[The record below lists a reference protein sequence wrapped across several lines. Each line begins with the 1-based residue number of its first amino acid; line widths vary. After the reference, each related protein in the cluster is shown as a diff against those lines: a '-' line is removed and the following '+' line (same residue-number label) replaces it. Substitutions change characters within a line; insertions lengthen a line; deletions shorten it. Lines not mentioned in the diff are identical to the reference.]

1 MLIDTA
7 KIVIIYFHRAA
18 KYTISTKTNEDKIP
32 YFHDNEQHTNDQGK
46 SIKYIRLW
54 AGFCDNKRFF
64 IKTQPIIW
72 LPKNNF
78 VYLPTILRSEITM
91 QRIIITFILICSCSH
106 LSATKNEKLSFTLDS
121 LLDNISQIYKQK
133 EASINTYKGIMDKDK
148 STATLLSVYDKLFN
162 EYYVYQFDSAMA
174 YVDKSIEL
182 ADKTANQFYH
192 DKSRIEKASLLAIGG
207 LYGEA
212 MSLLNEIDF
221 SSLTPSLSFN
231 YTITKYYI
239 YMYWSDYCH
248 DATYAPKYR
257 QKSAEFLKQ
266 AVGLLSKNDKR
277 YNFFLGEYY
286 IYVER
291 NDKKALSHYFRVLKE
306 VPVNSRY
313 YAMAAFA
320 IANNYSANHQPE
332 KYEEYI
338 LQACISDL
346 KNCTR
351 ENLALQDFAMYL
363 YQKDNENVSR
373 AERYINFA
381 MDDAKAY
388 NNRLRIIEISQKLPI
403 IVKNYREK
411 LTTQNNLMRAALWG
425 ISILLIIMLVL
436 FYFFRQQNKLLHKH
450 RIELS
455 DSNTQLSSLN
465 DALNLLNTRLIDTN
479 KQRERLAKLYI
490 DLCAKFID
498 RLSKFE
504 LLVRRKIK
512 VGQVN
517 DLLNMTS
524 SSRLSD
530 EDAATFLLQ
539 FDTAFLDM
547 YPSFIEEFNALLK
560 PEEQVKPAHSRSLT
574 TELRIFALIRLGVK
588 DSSEIASL
596 LFYKPRTIYN
606 YRSAFKNKALNR
618 ETFEED
624 VEKLCTV
631 MPTTA

>member
-1 MLIDTA
+1 
-7 KIVIIYFHRAA
+7 
-18 KYTISTKTNEDKIP
+18 
-32 YFHDNEQHTNDQGK
+32 
-46 SIKYIRLW
+46 
-54 AGFCDNKRFF
+54 
-64 IKTQPIIW
+64 
-72 LPKNNF
+72 
-78 VYLPTILRSEITM
+78 M
-91 QRIIITFILICSCSH
+91 QRIIITFILICSCCH
-106 LSATKNEKLSFTLDS
+106 LSATRNEKLSFTLDS
-121 LLDNISQIYKQK
+121 LLDNRSKIFKQK

-148 STATLLSVYDKLFN
+148 STATLLSIYDKLFN
-162 EYYVYQFDSAMA
+162 EYYVYQFDSAMV

-221 SSLTPSLSFN
+221 SSLTPSLSFD

-257 QKSAEFLKQ
+257 QKAAEFLKQ

-306 VPVNSRY
+306 IPVNSRY

-338 LQACISDL
+338 VQACISDL

-411 LTTQNNLMRAALWG
+411 LTAQNNLMRAALWG

-436 FYFFRQQNKLLHKH
+436 FYFHRQQNKLLHKH
-450 RIELS
+450 RIKLS

-465 DALNLLNTRLIDTN
+465 DALNLLN
-479 KQRERLAKLYI
+479 
-490 DLCAKFID
+490 
-498 RLSKFE
+498 
-504 LLVRRKIK
+504 
-512 VGQVN
+512 
-517 DLLNMTS
+517 MTS

-530 EDAATFLLQ
+530 EDSTTFLLQ

-560 PEEQVKPAHSRSLT
+560 PEEQVKPAHSRRLT

-596 LFYKPRTIYN
+596 LFYMPRTIYN